1 MIRPRE
7 RQWARKILHM
17 AGIHQIVTRAEA
29 YDPHRSPP
37 LSRLRVLRAL
47 NGISAAELA
56 HQIVRRAAA

>member
-1 MIRPRE
+1 
-7 RQWARKILHM
+7 M